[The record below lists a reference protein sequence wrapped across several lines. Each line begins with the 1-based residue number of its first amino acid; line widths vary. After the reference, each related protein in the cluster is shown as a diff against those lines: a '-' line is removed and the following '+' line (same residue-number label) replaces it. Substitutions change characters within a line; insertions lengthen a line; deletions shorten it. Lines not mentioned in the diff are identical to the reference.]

1 MHSIRTTRAQRGRR
15 LGRGFSYAEVLF
27 AVSILS
33 VGILGTAGA
42 MSTAALDVYQGGRE
56 TVAAQQ
62 SQALMERIR
71 NAASYEDLLSYAD
84 APPAGATAPRP
95 DYVDDNRN
103 AWVAA
108 AQAAFP
114 GGQDQV
120 QGRVTITQQGIVPN
134 RLATI
139 TVSLDVPGRTGWAAP
154 AFVTQVAEWP

>member
-1 MHSIRTTRAQRGRR
+1 

-95 DYVDDNRN
+95 DYVDDNRD

-114 GGQDQV
+114 ERNWRPARTRAPSAACFKASPPCRWVARRSRTPDTRACRSRRRHRRGPCRAGRAAGGSPC
-120 QGRVTITQQGIVPN
+120 G
-134 RLATI
+134 
-139 TVSLDVPGRTGWAAP
+139 
-154 AFVTQVAEWP
+154 